1 MKLLWIKTD
10 FLHPTTRGGQI
21 RTLETLRRLHT
32 RHEVHYLAYADP
44 AQPEGPARSGE
55 YSTRTYPVARAFPP
69 RRSAAFLG
77 EAAANLFSP
86 LPLSVARY
94 QSPEFTREVERLTAA
109 GHFDS
114 IVCDFLFP
122 APNIGDIGRCV
133 LFQHNVESVIWQR
146 HVQAASN
153 PLVRSYMSSQA
164 RRMEAYERQICRA
177 AGHVIA
183 VSTQDA
189 DTMRSLYGCSRISAV
204 PTGVDIDYFAPP
216 AQSQPGDANT
226 AADLVF
232 VGSMDWM
239 PNIDGMRWFWRDV
252 FPLILRERP
261 QTSLAIVGRTPSPEI
276 AAWAGKSP
284 RVVVTG
290 TVPDVRPWLWG
301 AKLSIVPLRIGG
313 GTRLKIYE
321 AMAARA
327 AVVSTTIGAEGLAI
341 RPPHNIR
348 LADSA
353 EAFAKEC
360 LQLLADEPARRVIA
374 DEAWRMVAGS
384 FSWEA
389 VTREFESALTL
400 PAAR

>member
-21 RTLETLRRLHT
+21 RTLETLRRLHA
-32 RHEVHYLAYADP
+32 RHEVHYLAYSDP
-44 AQPEGPARSGE
+44 GQPEGVDRSGE
-55 YSTRTYPVARAFPP
+55 YCTRAYPVPRIFPP
-69 RRSAAFLG
+69 RRSAAFMG
-77 EAAANLFSP
+77 EAVGNLFSS

-94 QSPEFTREVERLTAA
+94 RSAEFTREVERLTTSER
-109 GHFDS
+109 FDC

-122 APNIGDIGRCV
+122 APNIRNIERCV
-133 LFQHNVESVIWQR
+133 LFQHNVESMIWQR
-146 HVQAASN
+146 HVKAASN
-153 PLVRSYMSSQA
+153 PAARYYMSQQA
-164 RRMEAYERQICRA
+164 SRMEAYERQICRT

-189 DTMRSLYGCSRISAV
+189 ETMRSLYGCSRITAV
-204 PTGVDIDYFAPP
+204 PTGVDIEYFAPT
-216 AQSQPGDANT
+216 GANT
-226 AADLVF
+226 ESTSADLVF

-239 PNIDGMRWFWRDV
+239 PNIDGMRWFWREV

-276 AAWAGKSP
+276 TAWAGESP

-301 AKLSIVPLRIGG
+301 AKVSIVPLRIGG

-327 AVVSTTIGAEGLAI
+327 PVVSTTIGAEGLAI

-360 LQLLADEPARRVIA
+360 LQLLASEPTRSAIA
-374 DEAWRMVAGS
+374 DDAWCMVAES

-389 VTREFESALTL
+389 VTREFESVLAL
-400 PAAR
+400 PATK